1 MPDSPPAPSAPP
13 LPERI
18 RVARELRGLTQ
29 REVVER
35 MGNDAISPPALS
47 QIEAGKLR
55 PAVTT
60 VERLAAALD
69 VPTTFFSAQWPA
81 ADQPVTYFRNLR
93 STSVRERRRASA
105 QALLLSDFV
114 AAVEQ
119 HVRIPDVSVP
129 DLQAARGATVEEIE
143 HTAQRVRDAWV
154 LGREPIPHVVR
165 TLERHGIV
173 VARLTLRSSSV
184 DAFSTRIGH
193 RPLVL
198 LTDDKS
204 DNYVR
209 SRFDASHELGH
220 LVMHRAVEPG
230 TKEVEQQAHNFASAF
245 LLPEASAREELPRRL
260 DAADWSRLAEMKR
273 TWGISIAA
281 LLFRARSLRII
292 SMDAYQSAMRYMSFR
307 GWRRQEPGDREM
319 GAPEAPLLLERSVR
333 RAEIEAGLS
342 TEALVRSAH
351 LPLSDMNDLLEAA
364 VDDRPIVEL

>member
-1 MPDSPPAPSAPP
+1 MSDEPSIPSAPL
-13 LPERI
+13 LPDRL

-35 MGNDAISPPALS
+35 MGNTISPPALS

-55 PAVTT
+55 PSRATA
-60 VERLAAALD
+60 EQLAATLD
-69 VPTTFFSAQWPA
+69 VPLAFFSAQWPA
-81 ADQPVTYFRNLR
+81 GGQPVTYFRNLR
-93 STSVRERRRASA
+93 STRVRERRQASA

-114 AAVEQ
+114 AALEH
-119 HVRIPDVSVP
+119 HVRIPEIAVP
-129 DLQAARGATVEEIE
+129 ALQAARGATREEIE
-143 HTAQRVRDAWV
+143 DIAQQVRNVWN
-154 LGREPIPHVVR
+154 LGGEPVPHVVR
-165 TLERHGIV
+165 SLERHGIV
-173 VARLTLRSSSV
+173 VARLTLGSSAV
-184 DAFSTRIGH
+184 DAFSIRIGR

-220 LVMHRAVEPG
+220 LVMHGGAEPG
-230 TKEVEQQAHNFASAF
+230 TKEIEHQAHNFAASF

-292 SMDAYQSAMRYMSFR
+292 SVDAYQSAMRYMSFR

-351 LPLSDMNDLLEAA
+351 LPLSDMNELLGAA

>member
-1 MPDSPPAPSAPP
+1 MADDPTTPTAPLLPD
-13 LPERI
+13 RI

-29 REVVER
+29 RDVVER
-35 MGNDAISPPALS
+35 MGHTISPPALS
-47 QIEAGKLR
+47 QIEAGKIR
-55 PAVTT
+55 PSPATA
-60 VERLAAALD
+60 ERLAVTLE
-69 VPTTFFSAQWPA
+69 VPLAFFSAQWPA
-81 ADQPVTYFRNLR
+81 GGQPLTYFRNLR

-114 AAVEQ
+114 AALEQ
-119 HVRIPDVSVP
+119 HVRIPEIAVP
-129 DLQAARGATVEEIE
+129 TLQAPRGAAREEIE
-143 HTAQRVRDAWV
+143 DIAQQVRNVWN
-154 LGREPIPHVVR
+154 LGHEPVPHVVR
-165 TLERHGIV
+165 SLERHGIV
-173 VARLTLRSSSV
+173 VARLRMGDSTV
-184 DAFSTRIGH
+184 DAFSIRIGR

-220 LVMHRAVEPG
+220 LVMHRGVEPG
-230 TKEVEQQAHNFASAF
+230 TKEIEQQAHNFAAAF
-245 LLPEASAREELPRRL
+245 LLPEASARDELPGRL
-260 DAADWSRLAEMKR
+260 DATDWSRLAEMKSR
-273 TWGISIAA
+273 WGISIAA
-281 LLFRARSLRII
+281 LLFRARALRII
-292 SMDAYQSAMRYMSFR
+292 SADAYQSAMRYMSFR

-333 RAEIEAGLS
+333 RAEVEAGLS